1 MSSMSSNKS
10 KPQYWRSLA
19 ELEDAPEFREFVER
33 EFREPLQTEPPN
45 SPARRRF
52 MQLMGASFALAGATA
67 CRWKEDKLLPHS
79 RRPEGHVPGMAQY
92 YATTVE
98 ISGVATGVWAKSY

>member
-1 MSSMSSNKS
+1 MSSNKT

-33 EFREPLQTEPPN
+33 EFREPLQAEPPN

-52 MQLMGASFALAGATA
+52 MQLMGASFALAGASA
-67 CRWKEDKLLPHS
+67 C
-79 RRPEGHVPGMAQY
+79 GA
-92 YATTVE
+92 
-98 ISGVATGVWAKSY
+98 